1 MAGRER
7 RSMMTGAQAAH
18 CGSVSAISLGLP
30 VSTAIP
36 EAKGTLPKALFVGKA
51 PISGKLKQRLVNEIE
66 SITMLAL
73 ARSANT
79 GLADGKLIPEV
90 LVIGLKLTAKAT
102 GIPNEVIDL
111 IAGQRKSGIVFVCVR
126 DVPFEGSTREECA
139 FAVRRA
145 IPGRAGHTPIYQ
157 VYAGDWQPAGG
168 ASWSW
173 PALLLMSCGHRCAHR
188 PFWVRRRS
196 RIWMRASFAILKL
209 LGSNPKWTSS
219 LVTISASRTRP
230 SATRS
235 MPNSTRPRRSSQNC
249 ARHSD
254 VKAIGLPLAGAGS
267 RSETEGGPGPWPRA
281 TPKLI
286 EIFVHHTA
294 YS

>member
-126 DVPFEGSTREECA
+126 DVPFEGSTREEARSPCA
-139 FAVRRA
+139 APYRGVPGTRRSIRYMPA
-145 IPGRAGHTPIYQ
+145 TGSRRGRP
-157 VYAGDWQPAGG
+157 
-168 ASWSW
+168 SWSW

>member
-157 VYAGDWQPAGG
+157 VYAGDWQPAGEAQLELAG
-168 ASWSW
+168 STIDELWASLCSQTILGTPEVENLDARIIRHTEIARLESEVDKLTRDHQRVKN
-173 PALLLMSCGHRCAHR
+173 PAQRNEIYA
-188 PFWVRRRS
+188 
-196 RIWMRASFAILKL
+196 KL
-209 LGSNPKWTSS
+209 HK
-219 LVTISASRTRP
+219 
-230 SATRS
+230 
-235 MPNSTRPRRSSQNC
+235 PRRSSQNC

-267 RSETEGGPGPWPRA
+267 RSETEGGPGPWPRLR
-281 TPKLI
+281 P
-286 EIFVHHTA
+286 
-294 YS
+294 S

>member
-157 VYAGDWQPAGG
+157 VYAGDWQPAGEAQLELAG
-168 ASWSW
+168 STIDELWASLCSQTILGTPEVENLDARIIRHTEIARLESEVDKLTRDHQRVKN
-173 PALLLMSCGHRCAHR
+173 PAQRNEIYA
-188 PFWVRRRS
+188 
-196 RIWMRASFAILKL
+196 KL
-209 LGSNPKWTSS
+209 HK
-219 LVTISASRTRP
+219 A
-230 SATRS
+230 
-235 MPNSTRPRRSSQNC
+235 RRSSQNC

>member
-157 VYAGDWQPAGG
+157 VYAGDWQPAGEAQLELAG
-168 ASWSW
+168 STIDGLWASLCSQTILGTPEVENLDARIIRHTEIARLESEVDKLTRDHQRVKN
-173 PALLLMSCGHRCAHR
+173 PAQRNEIYA
-188 PFWVRRRS
+188 
-196 RIWMRASFAILKL
+196 KL
-209 LGSNPKWTSS
+209 HKAKAQL
-219 LVTISASRTRP
+219 A
-230 SATRS
+230 
-235 MPNSTRPRRSSQNC
+235 NC

>member
-157 VYAGDWQPAGG
+157 VYAGDWQPAGEAQLELAG
-168 ASWSW
+168 STIDGLWASLCSQTILGTPEVENLDARIIRHTEIARLESEVDKLTRDHQRVKN
-173 PALLLMSCGHRCAHR
+173 PAQRNEIYA
-188 PFWVRRRS
+188 
-196 RIWMRASFAILKL
+196 KL
-209 LGSNPKWTSS
+209 HK
-219 LVTISASRTRP
+219 
-230 SATRS
+230 
-235 MPNSTRPRRSSQNC
+235 PRRSSQNC

-267 RSETEGGPGPWPRA
+267 RSETEGGPGPWPRLR
-281 TPKLI
+281 P
-286 EIFVHHTA
+286 
-294 YS
+294 S

>member
-102 GIPNEVIDL
+102 DIPNEVIDL

-157 VYAGDWQPAGG
+157 VYAGDWQPAGE
-168 ASWSW
+168 AQLEL
-173 PALLLMSCGHRCAHR
+173 A
-188 PFWVRRRS
+188 
-196 RIWMRASFAILKL
+196 
-209 LGSNPKWTSS
+209 GSNPKWTSS

>member
-1 MAGRER
+1 MTLMAGRER

-157 VYAGDWQPAGG
+157 VYAGDWQAAGGGPPGPPAARAGLWPAGE
-168 ASWSW
+168 AQ
-173 PALLLMSCGHRCAHR
+173 LE
-188 PFWVRRRS
+188 
-196 RIWMRASFAILKL
+196 
-209 LGSNPKWTSS
+209 
-219 LVTISASRTRP
+219 
-230 SATRS
+230 
-235 MPNSTRPRRSSQNC
+235 
-249 ARHSD
+249 
-254 VKAIGLPLAGAGS
+254 LAGSTIDELWASLCSQTILGTPEVENLDA
-267 RSETEGGPGPWPRA
+267 RIIRHTEIARLESEVD
-281 TPKLI
+281 KLTRDHQRVKNPAQRN
-286 EIFVHHTA
+286 EIYAKLHKA
-294 YS
+294 KAQLAKLREA

>member
-126 DVPFEGSTREECA
+126 DVPFEGTRRSIRYMPA
-139 FAVRRA
+139 TGSRR
-145 IPGRAGHTPIYQ
+145 GRP
-157 VYAGDWQPAGG
+157 
-168 ASWSW
+168 SWSW

>member
-102 GIPNEVIDL
+102 GIPNEDRPDRRTAQI
-111 IAGQRKSGIVFVCVR
+111 GHRVR
-126 DVPFEGSTREECA
+126 VRTRR
-139 FAVRRA
+139 AVRGQHA
-145 IPGRAGHTPIYQ
+145 
-157 VYAGDWQPAGG
+157 
-168 ASWSW
+168 
-173 PALLLMSCGHRCAHR
+173 
-188 PFWVRRRS
+188 
-196 RIWMRASFAILKL
+196 
-209 LGSNPKWTSS
+209 
-219 LVTISASRTRP
+219 
-230 SATRS
+230 
-235 MPNSTRPRRSSQNC
+235 
-249 ARHSD
+249 
-254 VKAIGLPLAGAGS
+254 
-267 RSETEGGPGPWPRA
+267 
-281 TPKLI
+281 
-286 EIFVHHTA
+286 
-294 YS
+294 

>member
-157 VYAGDWQPAGG
+157 VYAGDWQPAGRP
-168 ASWSW
+168 SWSW

-209 LGSNPKWTSS
+209 LGLNPKWTSS

>member
-1 MAGRER
+1 
-7 RSMMTGAQAAH
+7 MMTGAQAAH

-157 VYAGDWQPAGG
+157 VYAGDWQPAGE
-168 ASWSW
+168 AQ
-173 PALLLMSCGHRCAHR
+173 LE
-188 PFWVRRRS
+188 
-196 RIWMRASFAILKL
+196 
-209 LGSNPKWTSS
+209 
-219 LVTISASRTRP
+219 
-230 SATRS
+230 
-235 MPNSTRPRRSSQNC
+235 
-249 ARHSD
+249 
-254 VKAIGLPLAGAGS
+254 LAGSTIDELWASLCSQTILGTPEVENLDA
-267 RSETEGGPGPWPRA
+267 RIIRHTEIARLESEVD
-281 TPKLI
+281 KL
-286 EIFVHHTA
+286 TR
-294 YS
+294 

>member
-157 VYAGDWQPAGG
+157 VYAGDWQPAGEAQLELAG
-168 ASWSW
+168 STIDELWASLCSQTILGT
-173 PALLLMSCGHRCAHR
+173 PEVENLD
-188 PFWVRRRS
+188 
-196 RIWMRASFAILKL
+196 ASFAILKL

>member
-126 DVPFEGSTREECA
+126 DVPFEGST
-139 FAVRRA
+139 
-145 IPGRAGHTPIYQ
+145 PIYQ
-157 VYAGDWQPAGG
+157 VYAGDWQPAGE
-168 ASWSW
+168 AQ
-173 PALLLMSCGHRCAHR
+173 LE
-188 PFWVRRRS
+188 
-196 RIWMRASFAILKL
+196 
-209 LGSNPKWTSS
+209 
-219 LVTISASRTRP
+219 
-230 SATRS
+230 
-235 MPNSTRPRRSSQNC
+235 
-249 ARHSD
+249 
-254 VKAIGLPLAGAGS
+254 LAGSTIDELWASLCSQTILGTPEVENLDA
-267 RSETEGGPGPWPRA
+267 RIIRHTEIARLESEVD
-281 TPKLI
+281 KLTRDHQRVKNPAQRN
-286 EIFVHHTA
+286 EIYAKLHKA
-294 YS
+294 KAQLAKLREA

>member
-1 MAGRER
+1 MTLMAGRER
-7 RSMMTGAQAAH
+7 RSMMTGSQAAR
-18 CGSVSAISLGLP
+18 CGSVSALSLGLP

-73 ARSANT
+73 VRSINT

-145 IPGRAGHTPIYQ
+145 IPGRAGHTPIYR
-157 VYAGDWQPAGG
+157 VYAGDWQPAGE
-168 ASWSW
+168 AQ
-173 PALLLMSCGHRCAHR
+173 LE
-188 PFWVRRRS
+188 
-196 RIWMRASFAILKL
+196 
-209 LGSNPKWTSS
+209 
-219 LVTISASRTRP
+219 
-230 SATRS
+230 
-235 MPNSTRPRRSSQNC
+235 
-249 ARHSD
+249 
-254 VKAIGLPLAGAGS
+254 LAGSTIDELWASLCSQTILGTPEIENLDA
-267 RSETEGGPGPWPRA
+267 RIIRHTEIARLESEVD
-281 TPKLI
+281 KLTRDHQRVKNPVQRN
-286 EIFVHHTA
+286 EIYAKLHKAKTRLA
-294 YS
+294 KLREA

>member
-73 ARSANT
+73 ARSADT
-79 GLADGKLIPEV
+79 GLADGKLISEV

-157 VYAGDWQPAGG
+157 VYAGDWQPAGE
-168 ASWSW
+168 AQ
-173 PALLLMSCGHRCAHR
+173 LE
-188 PFWVRRRS
+188 
-196 RIWMRASFAILKL
+196 
-209 LGSNPKWTSS
+209 
-219 LVTISASRTRP
+219 
-230 SATRS
+230 
-235 MPNSTRPRRSSQNC
+235 
-249 ARHSD
+249 
-254 VKAIGLPLAGAGS
+254 LAGSTIDG
-267 RSETEGGPGPWPRA
+267 
-281 TPKLI
+281 L
-286 EIFVHHTA
+286 
-294 YS
+294 

>member
-157 VYAGDWQPAGG
+157 VYAGDWQPAGEAQLELAG
-168 ASWSW
+168 STIDELWASLCSQTILGTPEVENLDARIIRHTEIARLESEVDKLTRDHQRVKN
-173 PALLLMSCGHRCAHR
+173 PAQRNEIYA
-188 PFWVRRRS
+188 
-196 RIWMRASFAILKL
+196 KL
-209 LGSNPKWTSS
+209 HK
-219 LVTISASRTRP
+219 
-230 SATRS
+230 
-235 MPNSTRPRRSSQNC
+235 PRRSSQNC

>member
-157 VYAGDWQPAGG
+157 VYAGDWQPAGEAQLELAG
-168 ASWSW
+168 STID
-173 PALLLMSCGHRCAHR
+173 SCGHRCAHR

>member
-157 VYAGDWQPAGG
+157 VYAGDWQPAGEAPLELAG
-168 ASWSW
+168 STIDELWASLCSQTILGTPEVENLDARIIRHTEIARLESEVDKLTRDHQRVKN
-173 PALLLMSCGHRCAHR
+173 PAQRNEIYA
-188 PFWVRRRS
+188 
-196 RIWMRASFAILKL
+196 KL
-209 LGSNPKWTSS
+209 HK
-219 LVTISASRTRP
+219 
-230 SATRS
+230 
-235 MPNSTRPRRSSQNC
+235 PRRSSQNC

-267 RSETEGGPGPWPRA
+267 RSETEGGPGPWPRLR
-281 TPKLI
+281 P
-286 EIFVHHTA
+286 
-294 YS
+294 S